1 MRIIVLSRSFR
12 QSMAAMSI
20 CRSASSSSG
29 RDTSSSSVPR
39 MSESSSSL
47 PSQSVFSG
55 SSKLTSVRC
64 ELILRRYIRI
74 SFSMQREA

>member
-1 MRIIVLSRSFR
+1 
-12 QSMAAMSI
+12 
-20 CRSASSSSG
+20 
-29 RDTSSSSVPR
+29 

-55 SSKLTSVRC
+55 SSKLTSVRWA
-64 ELILRRYIRI
+64 LILRRYIRI